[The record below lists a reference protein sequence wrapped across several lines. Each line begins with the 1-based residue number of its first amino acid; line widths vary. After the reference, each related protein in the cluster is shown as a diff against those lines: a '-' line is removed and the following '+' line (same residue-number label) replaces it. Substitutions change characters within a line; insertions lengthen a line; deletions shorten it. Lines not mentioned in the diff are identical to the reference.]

1 MKDTPSQFSPITIS
15 LHWLIALGMI
25 AMLAFGLY
33 LEELPRSPEK
43 GEFMALHKSFG
54 AIILLLAVI
63 RIYWRIQNG
72 FPKPLSQGPNW
83 QMTLAKVAHWVLIT
97 GTVFMPL
104 SGILMTVGGGYG
116 LAVFGI
122 QVIPKMEAVDIL
134 GQIGGAI
141 HGIGSKLLILFIVL
155 HILGAIKHQF
165 IDKDGTIARM
175 LGSKVDQ

>member
-1 MKDTPSQFSPITIS
+1 MKDIHSKFSPITIS
-15 LHWLIALGMI
+15 LHWIIALSI
-25 AMLAFGLY
+25 IIMLVFGLY

-43 GEFMALHKSFG
+43 GALMGLHKSFG
-54 AIILLLAVI
+54 TIILLLAVI
-63 RIYWRIQNG
+63 RIYWRIKNG

-83 QMTLAKVAHWVLIT
+83 QMTLAKFTHWVLIT

-104 SGILMTVGGGYG
+104 SGIFMSVGGGYG

-122 QVIPKMEAVDIL
+122 QVIPKIEAIEIL

-155 HILGAIKHQF
+155 HIFGAIKHQF

-175 LGSKVDQ
+175 LGSKID